1 MSTEAPKLSEGFRA
15 ALERLKERQESDG
28 PGITYDSFEDYL
40 DDMHQH
46 AAEHDREKAGG
57 LVEYAATPEQLAA
70 AKEIEAK
77 SVAAGLVPGRDF
89 QTFGDYLKEMN
100 RRAAELERQASSGKS
115 S

>member
-1 MSTEAPKLSEGFRA
+1 MSTETPKLSEGFKA

-28 PGITYDSFEDYL
+28 PGITYNSFGDYL

-57 LVEYAATPEQLAA
+57 PVEYTATPEQLAA
-70 AKEIEAK
+70 AKKIEAK

-89 QTFGDYLKEMN
+89 QTFEDYLREMN
-100 RRAAELERQASSGKS
+100 RRAAELERQASSDITS
-115 S
+115 